1 MLERIFRKHGAVHIG
16 IPLLMPKCSLYDAND
31 AYVCLMDR
39 SGGLV
44 SLPYD
49 SRVSQV
55 TFHCTLAAV
64 LYLYAFFAF
73 TPLDWYKK
81 GILFAKTYSINP
93 AIKVVLPWSVCD
105 RQDIAF

>member
-1 MLERIFRKHGAVHIG
+1 MDMLERIFRKHGAVHIDV
-16 IPLLMPKCSLYDAND
+16 PLLMPKCSLYDAND

-55 TFHCTLAAV
+55 AV
-64 LYLYAFFAF
+64 ALQL
-73 TPLDWYKK
+73 
-81 GILFAKTYSINP
+81 SI
-93 AIKVVLPWSVCD
+93 S
-105 RQDIAF
+105 

>member
-1 MLERIFRKHGAVHIG
+1 MQASSAVQKQALINRNVTDMLEHIFRKHGAIHIG

-49 SRVSQV
+49 SRVSC
-55 TFHCTLAAV
+55 HSIAAV
-64 LYLYAFFAF
+64 CLMA
-73 TPLDWYKK
+73 
-81 GILFAKTYSINP
+81 S
-93 AIKVVLPWSVCD
+93 VLCFITSVL
-105 RQDIAF
+105 

>member
-44 SLPYD
+44 GLPYD
-49 SRVSQV
+49 SRVSRCDV
-55 TFHCTLAAV
+55 IYCYFIATV
-64 LYLYAFFAF
+64 YLKALTVCFSEYASCMAQYF
-73 TPLDWYKK
+73 LM
-81 GILFAKTYSINP
+81 
-93 AIKVVLPWSVCD
+93 
-105 RQDIAF
+105 

>member
-1 MLERIFRKHGAVHIG
+1 MLERIFRKHGAVHID

-55 TFHCTLAAV
+55 TFHCTFIAPWQQFCICMLSV
-64 LYLYAFFAF
+64 LSHHWIGIRRAYYLQKP
-73 TPLDWYKK
+73 TP
-81 GILFAKTYSINP
+81 
-93 AIKVVLPWSVCD
+93 
-105 RQDIAF
+105 